1 MQPLSTTTRKT
12 EDLAPNYPPSHHIL
26 RDLGIFVELEGL
38 RCRTGIE
45 VVPHLCTNGVLRV
58 GAIAMLIDVAAGAYA
73 TRAVSPNWVATCD
86 LVLHTL
92 VSVSRGTVVAVPRK
106 LRHGKTTLV
115 VEVDVFEASNPEIP
129 TATGT
134 VTFSI
139 LESRGATQR
148 TDPIEELIRTEFAL
162 PTTNLAKP
170 IFETMGVEV
179 VDASLGQ
186 LEVPLTPYLGNTL
199 GAVQGG
205 AIALLAE
212 ASAEMAGRH
221 IGEASWLTRDMVI
234 HYLSLG
240 KAGPL
245 SSRAKVLRSTGNGAL
260 LRVELYDEGRDRRL
274 LTAITAEV
282 GPAS

>member
-1 MQPLSTTTRKT
+1 M
-12 EDLAPNYPPSHHIL
+12 
-26 RDLGIFVELEGL
+26 FVELEGL
-38 RCRTGIE
+38 RCRTGIQ

-58 GAIAMLIDVAAGAYA
+58 GAVATLIDVAAGAYA

-92 VSVSRGTVVAVPRK
+92 APVAQGTVIAVPRK

-115 VEVDVFEASNPEIP
+115 VEVDVFEASNPDRH

-139 LESRGATQR
+139 LESRGAIQR
-148 TDPIEELIRTEFAL
+148 TDPADELIRTEFAL
-162 PTTNLAKP
+162 PTTELAKP
-170 IFETMGVEV
+170 IIETMGVEV

-186 LEVPLTPYLGNTL
+186 LKVALTPYLGNTL

-212 ASAEMAGRH
+212 ASAELAGRH
-221 IGEASWLTRDMVI
+221 IGDAGWVTRDMVI

-240 KAGPL
+240 KVGPL
-245 SSRAKVLRSTGNGAL
+245 SSRAKVLRSTEDGAL

-274 LTAITAEV
+274 LTTITAEV